1 MTVGEWEYLRVK
13 KEEYPMSPTVVIIL
27 IILALVI
34 IAAIVYGVQ
43 ITRRKQLQ
51 NTFGPE
57 YDRVVADT
65 GSRSD
70 GEKQLRERERR
81 HAELELKPLSAESQA
96 TYTVA
101 WEEAQIDFVDHPEQA
116 VSTADDLV
124 TRLIAERGYPTGDYD
139 DQLATLSVD
148 HARTLGHYRDAHAIS
163 RRSAEGEA
171 STEDLRQA
179 LVHYRALFAD
189 LLGTNPLK
197 TSPNAT
203 PNADS
208 AFAETTPAPVQSAKS
223 DNHNDVA
230 GARRDTT
237 RS

>member
-1 MTVGEWEYLRVK
+1 
-13 KEEYPMSPTVVIIL
+13 MSPTVVIIL
-27 IILALVI
+27 IVLALVI

-96 TYTVA
+96 TYTAA

-139 DQLATLSVD
+139 DRLATLSVD

-163 RRSAEGEA
+163 QRSAKGEA

-189 LLGTNPLK
+189 LLGTDPLK
-197 TSPNAT
+197 ASPHAT
-203 PNADS
+203 ANADS
-208 AFAETTPAPVQSAKS
+208 ALAETTPVPVQSAKS
-223 DNHNDVA
+223 DHHNDVA